1 MAREYRSALALEQA
15 VKAAAKKSGQDV
27 GRAVEGFYV
36 GRLLER
42 VFSEER
48 KPFVLKGGR
57 AILARTIDARYTT
70 DTDFLY
76 RGDNLEAALEELKHL
91 ASKDLGDRIEFRFVS
106 ADRIA
111 ATQEYRDGCRVR
123 FDVILDGTRHKSEIS
138 IDLVADPV
146 ELRKADLVTPAN
158 RLDVKGLVVF
168 DYLVYPVERTVAD
181 KVCATMQTYSGGRES
196 SRVKDLVDLVLHVT
210 RYGMAGSDLSRAIE
224 REAGMRGVGP
234 LDTFRVPESWYGHY
248 SRAYRKAAAEAKI
261 PDRWFRVADAEE
273 IVRACVDPAIR
284 RQVEGFEWNPEA
296 LEWTPRNEMSR
307 VAQGSTGRP
316 ENQNGEVLCE

>member
-1 MAREYRSALALEQA
+1 MPKEYQSALALEQA
-15 VKAAAKKSGQDV
+15 VKAAARKSGQDV

-57 AILARTIDARYTT
+57 GILARTLDARYTT

-76 RGDNLEAALEELKHL
+76 RGDDLEEALGELKRL
-91 ASKDLGDRIEFRFVS
+91 ASKDLGDRIEFRFTS
-106 ADRIA
+106 ADKIA
-111 ATQEYRDGCRVR
+111 ATQEYRNGCRAR
-123 FDVILDGTRHKSEIS
+123 FEVVLDGTRRKSEIA

-146 ELRKADLVTPAN
+146 ELGKAELVTPAN

-181 KVCATMQTYSGGRES
+181 KVCATMQAYPGGRES

-210 RYGMAGSDLSRAIE
+210 RYGMTGSYLSEAIE
-224 REAGMRGVGP
+224 RESGMRGIGT
-234 LDTFRVPESWYGHY
+234 LDAFRVPESWRGP
-248 SRAYRKAAAEAKI
+248 REGAYKKAAAEAKI
-261 PDRWFRVADAEE
+261 PDRWLGVEAAEG
-273 IVRACVDPAIR
+273 IVKACVDPAIR
-284 RQVEGFEWNPEA
+284 RKVEGLEWDPEA
-296 LEWTPRNEMSR
+296 LEWTP
-307 VAQGSTGRP
+307 ARP
-316 ENQNGEVLCE
+316 S

>member
-42 VFSEER
+42 IFSEER

-57 AILARTIDARYTT
+57 GILARTVEARYTT

-76 RGDNLEAALEELKHL
+76 RGGSLEAALGELKRL
-91 ASKDLGDRIEFRFVS
+91 ASKDLGDRLEFRFVS
-106 ADRIA
+106 ADKIA

-123 FDVILDGTRHKSEIS
+123 FDAVLDGTRHKSEIA

-146 ELRKADLVTPAN
+146 ELGKADLVTPAN
-158 RLDVKGLVVF
+158 RLDVKGLAVF
-168 DYLVYPVERTVAD
+168 DYLIYPVERTVAD
-181 KVCATMQTYSGGRES
+181 KVCATMQVYPGGRES

-224 REAGMRGVGP
+224 REAGMRGIVG
-234 LDTFRVPESWYGHY
+234 FHAFKVPDSWRGP
-248 SRAYRKAAAEAKI
+248 RKGAYRKAAVEAKI
-261 PDRWFRVADAEE
+261 PDRWLGAADAEE
-273 IVRACVDPAIR
+273 IVKACVDPAIR
-284 RQVEGFEWNPEA
+284 REVEGLEWNPEA
-296 LEWTPRNEMSR
+296 LKWT
-307 VAQGSTGRP
+307 A
-316 ENQNGEVLCE
+316 